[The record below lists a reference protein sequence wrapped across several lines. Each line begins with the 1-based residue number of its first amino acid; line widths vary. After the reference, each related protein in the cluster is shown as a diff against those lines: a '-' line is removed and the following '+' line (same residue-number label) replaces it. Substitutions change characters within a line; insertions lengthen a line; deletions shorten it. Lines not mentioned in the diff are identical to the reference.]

1 MARGFWHV
9 DRPVWR
15 FPSTRSSP
23 SKARPVSGL
32 VRIKRIYEPAEAQD
46 GMRVLVDRLW
56 PRGVSKA
63 EAAIDLW
70 LKAAAPRPEL
80 RRWFGHRADRW
91 PEFQRRYR
99 TELAHNPA
107 VAQLRDLARQSDL
120 TLLYAARDETHN
132 HALVLADQVV
142 SAG

>member
-1 MARGFWHV
+1 M
-9 DRPVWR
+9 
-15 FPSTRSSP
+15 
-23 SKARPVSGL
+23 SGL
-32 VRIKRIYEPAEAQD
+32 VRVKRIYEPAEAHD

-63 EAAIDLW
+63 EAAMDLW
-70 LKAAAPRPEL
+70 LKAAAPSPGP
-80 RRWFGHRADRW
+80 RRGSSHRADRW
-91 PEFQRRYR
+91 PEFQCHYR
-99 TELAHNPA
+99 AELAHNPP

>member
-1 MARGFWHV
+1 
-9 DRPVWR
+9 
-15 FPSTRSSP
+15 
-23 SKARPVSGL
+23 VSGI
-32 VRIKRIYEPAEAQD
+32 VRVKRIYEPAEAHN
-46 GMRVLVDRLW
+46 GMRVLVDRLR

-63 EAAIDLW
+63 VAAIDPG
-70 LKAAAPRPEL
+70 LKAAAPSPGP
-80 RRWFGHRADRW
+80 RRGFGHRADRW

-99 TELAHNPA
+99 AELAHNPA
-107 VAQLRDLARQSDL
+107 VTQLRDLARQSDL